1 MVINNELLSPT
12 VSGEGCECLRF
23 EDIFEHELDTFSYR
37 ATKNDYTWVFYWK
50 MLVLT
55 GFPFR
60 FVHLVIIIKKPQVN
74 IIISELFV
82 HLKNFYLNL
91 RSCFRLILY
100 LRVKIIWI
108 NCYVKIFQL
117 LDLIICLGI
126 ARFFHLYVLIS

>member
-12 VSGEGCECLRF
+12 VSGEGCEYLRF
-23 EDIFEHELDTFSYR
+23 EHIFEHELDTFSYR